1 MYSMINGATA
11 GPHATRSTW
20 GTTGR
25 GVGVQSRTQTQ
36 GRAGDEECGEDGIIS
51 FFLLPLNVPEAV
63 KEGQK
68 VTTDSSGIL
77 AIS

>member
-1 MYSMINGATA
+1 LGHNRPWSWSA
-11 GPHATRSTW
+11 
-20 GTTGR
+20 
-25 GVGVQSRTQTQ
+25 VKDFTQ